1 MAGHFLIARLKK
13 MKKICR
19 IHQTLRQILRLIRE
33 ASKKGYPMD
42 KNNITEYA
50 DELMKVAVSKCDNL
64 EDAKD
69 LVQETLLTAL
79 TSISKG
85 KVISEPKSWLMTVLN
100 HKYYDMLRQRYRK
113 PTVCIDEIGEIPDES
128 SSSDSSEDAE
138 NIRRCLAT
146 LAGIYREVLVQYY
159 MNGKSVLEISQLLKI
174 PEDTVKTRLFT
185 GRKHIQK
192 EFTME
197 TYTKQSYEPDDLFIG
212 SAGQI
217 GYNDEPWSLV
227 GDDRIKMNLLIL
239 AYKKPITLSE
249 LSKAI
254 GIPTAYIE
262 PIVATLVAGQLM
274 KRVSDKVYTDF
285 IIYSEQD
292 RMANFNIQ
300 LNLAK
305 ELCDGIWHIVS
316 EGLDELRQNNFY
328 KKQSLDQA
336 LKLESFFFLRTIT
349 SATLDVRDEACGGR
363 ESSEHYPERPNGGRW
378 YAMGNLYPHG
388 YDYENC
394 PYSKFHMSGEC
405 VHTRQNLLGAKEISM
420 CSYDTDSSV
429 LGANY
434 HDNSDDSYLK
444 FVYSI
449 YLGKTDMLEMLDKK
463 LLEGINEILEFNI
476 MYRDDEGQLKINI
489 PVITMSDR
497 WTLYSLSN
505 KYSKEIAEEY
515 RDKIVALVKN
525 PVKLPNHLKSV
536 PNWIKYL
543 NCCNLFP
550 SAIISEAK
558 DRGLFLKGYDKPAP
572 AVILC
577 VKK

>member
-1 MAGHFLIARLKK
+1 MN
-13 MKKICR
+13 
-19 IHQTLRQILRLIRE
+19 
-33 ASKKGYPMD
+33 
-42 KNNITEYA
+42 KNKLTEYA
-50 DELMKVAVSKCDNL
+50 DILMKVAISKCDNL

-69 LVQETLLTAL
+69 LVQETLLAAL
-79 TSISKG
+79 TSINKG
-85 KVISEPKSWLMTVLN
+85 KEISDTKNWLMTVLN
-100 HKYYDMLRQRYRK
+100 HKYYDMLRQKYRK

-128 SSSDSSEDAE
+128 TFDESAEDAE

-146 LAGIYREVLVQYY
+146 LTGTYREVLVQYY
-159 MNGKSVLEISQLLKI
+159 MNGKSVSDISQLLKI

-197 TYTKQSYEPDDLFIG
+197 TYTKQSYEPDDLFISNSG
-212 SAGQI
+212 LI
-217 GYNDEPWSLV
+217 GYNDEPFSLV
-227 GDDRIKMNLLIL
+227 RDDRITMNLLIL

-262 PIVATLVAGQLM
+262 PIVAKLVAGQLM

-292 RMANFNIQ
+292 RMANLDLQ
-300 LNLAK
+300 LKLAK

-316 EGLDELRQNNFY
+316 EGLVKLRQNEFY
-328 KKQSLDQA
+328 KQQSMDQA

-349 SATLDVRDEACGGR
+349 SATLDVRDEAGGGR
-363 ESSEHYPERPNGGRW
+363 EPSEHYPERPNGGKW

-394 PYSKFHMSGEC
+394 PYSRYNMSGEC
-405 VHTRQNLLGAKEISM
+405 VHTQQNLLGAKEVSM

-434 HDNSDDSYLK
+434 HDNSDDAYLK

-449 YLGKTDMLEMLDKK
+449 YLGKTDMMEMLDNKMLK
-463 LLEGINEILEFNI
+463 DINQILEFSI
-476 MYRDDEGQLKINI
+476 MYRDEEGKLKVNI

-497 WTLYSLSN
+497 WELYSLSN
-505 KYSKEIAEEY
+505 KYKKEIVETYHGKMIE
-515 RDKIVALVKN
+515 LVRK
-525 PVKLPNHLKSV
+525 PVKLPKHLKSV
-536 PNWIKYL
+536 PNWLKYL
-543 NCCNLFP
+543 VCCSYFP

-577 VKK
+577 VEK